1 MKNTLMAVIQTLCR
15 LFEDKAELRGFHDW
29 DRFVGCI
36 SALEQIA
43 NNLPDEETKEESEVV
58 DNGR

>member
-1 MKNTLMAVIQTLCR
+1 MKETLIAVIQTLCR
-15 LFEDKAELRGFHDW
+15 LFQDKAELRGFSDW

-36 SALEQIA
+36 QALERIA
-43 NNLPDEETKEESEVV
+43 NSIPDTNEESEVV

>member
-1 MKNTLMAVIQTLCR
+1 MKDTLMAVIQTLCR
-15 LFEDKAELRGFHDW
+15 LFENKAELRGFSDW

-43 NNLPDEETKEESEVV
+43 NNLPEEEANESEVV
-58 DNGR
+58 DNG